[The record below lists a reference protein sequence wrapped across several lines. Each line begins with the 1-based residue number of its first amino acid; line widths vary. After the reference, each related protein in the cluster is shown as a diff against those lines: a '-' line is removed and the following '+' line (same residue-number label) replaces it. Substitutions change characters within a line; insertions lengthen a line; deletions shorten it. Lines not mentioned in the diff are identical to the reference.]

1 MKDKINVDFEKSII
15 EKAKSRDMYKIVFT
29 DSNDKDIEYEIV
41 ATFKN
46 NTNKK
51 LYYLL
56 TDNTRTNKELNIFAY
71 YTNYED
77 EVEDN
82 LFYPVV
88 EEEELNMVKE
98 VFEKIKA
105 DL

>member
-29 DSNDKDIEYEIV
+29 DSNDKDMEYEIV